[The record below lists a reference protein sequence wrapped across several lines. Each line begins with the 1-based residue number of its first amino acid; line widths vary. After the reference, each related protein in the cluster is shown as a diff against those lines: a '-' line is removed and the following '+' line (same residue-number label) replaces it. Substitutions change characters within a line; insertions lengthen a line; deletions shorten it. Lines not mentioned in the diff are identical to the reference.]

1 MSKFNEIVF
10 YKFLIFNFIIKYH
23 NDTKNKQKLIKLNR
37 IIKI

>member
-23 NDTKNKQKLIKLNR
+23 NDTKINKN
-37 IIKI
+37 